1 MNFKLNLGLVSLSYL
16 GQFNSKFNIQDEF
29 WNLEIKSFHWA
40 PRFMGLNALLIEK
53 YPPKD
58 STEFIVSWV
67 YVAPILIYIPWHI
80 LFKVYCLE
88 SLIWVSDDSVQV
100 GPHSV
105 IPDHFLGQGAGKW
118 LWNRLWNR
126 FAEYKSVD
134 CFKTWSKAWFWNK

>member
-1 MNFKLNLGLVSLSYL
+1 MKLQITDAVHLSFWLFGYISQKVYKVVIQNASLSMVVFSSPL
-16 GQFNSKFNIQDEF
+16 WIVEVV
-29 WNLEIKSFHWA
+29 
-40 PRFMGLNALLIEK
+40 GL
-53 YPPKD
+53 
-58 STEFIVSWV
+58 

-88 SLIWVSDDSVQV
+88 SLIWVSDDGVQV